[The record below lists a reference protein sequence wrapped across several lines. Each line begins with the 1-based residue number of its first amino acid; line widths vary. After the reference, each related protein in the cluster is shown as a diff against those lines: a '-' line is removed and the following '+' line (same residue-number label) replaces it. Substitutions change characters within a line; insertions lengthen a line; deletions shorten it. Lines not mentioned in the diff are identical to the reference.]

1 MVTVVMF
8 EGNNNGYVY
17 IFVSVHNA
25 KWSNFL
31 ALYLLYNPP
40 TCTHLMK

>member
-25 KWSNFL
+25 K
-31 ALYLLYNPP
+31 
-40 TCTHLMK
+40 